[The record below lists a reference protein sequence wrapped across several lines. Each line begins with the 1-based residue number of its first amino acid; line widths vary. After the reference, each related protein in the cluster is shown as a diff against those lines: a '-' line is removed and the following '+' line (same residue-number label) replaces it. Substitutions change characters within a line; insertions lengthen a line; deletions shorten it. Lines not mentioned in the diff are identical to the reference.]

1 MQKCSTFLVH
11 MAVAAIWLTTALLT
25 FDNAQAQARG
35 AFSRGD
41 AARGAALYERRCTS
55 CHALDVNRIGPLH
68 RGVVGRRAGSVP
80 GFNYSPALA
89 RSGLVWTEANL
100 DRWLSGPPRL
110 VPGTRMGISVPVP
123 AERADII
130 AYLRSQGAARR

>member
-1 MQKCSTFLVH
+1 MSWTQLSLTK
-11 MAVAAIWLTTALLT
+11 AAMIACLFA
-25 FDNAQAQARG
+25 FAGGSAQAQTAT
-35 AFSRGD
+35 ASAVGD

-68 RGVVGRRAGSVP
+68 RGVVGRRAGAVP

-100 DRWLSGPPRL
+100 NRWLSGPPRL
-110 VPGTRMGISVPVP
+110 VPGTRMGLSVPVP

-130 AYLRSQGAARR
+130 AYLRAQGAAPR

>member
-1 MQKCSTFLVH
+1 MLKRVLARATRTAIFLF
-11 MAVAAIWLTTALLT
+11 ALALFT
-25 FDNAQAQARG
+25 PADAQAQTGG
-35 AFSRGD
+35 AAAGD
-41 AARGAALYERRCTS
+41 AARGEALYERRCTA

-68 RGVVGRRAGSVP
+68 RGVIGRRAGSVP

-100 DRWLSGPPRL
+100 NRWLSGPPRL
-110 VPGTRMGISVPVP
+110 VPGTRMGLSVPVP

-130 AYLRSQGAARR
+130 AYLRAQGGAAR